1 MISWLV
7 RATCATV
14 LLGAVGYLVVA
25 VPLGRRTLFE
35 HGLQISRTEPAQ
47 ELAADVADAAEKA
60 VGRVKEAVEARP
72 PAREPRVAE
81 R

>member
-1 MISWLV
+1 MISWLL

-14 LLGAVGYLVVA
+14 LLGALGYLVVA

-35 HGLQISRTEPAQ
+35 HGIEISRTGPAR
-47 ELAADVADAAEKA
+47 ELAADVKQAAEKA
-60 VGRVKEAVEARP
+60 VGRVKEAV
-72 PAREPRVAE
+72 AE

>member
-1 MISWLV
+1 MISWLL
-7 RATCATV
+7 RATCVTV

-35 HGLQISRTEPAQ
+35 HGLEIARTEPAQ
-47 ELAADVADAAEKA
+47 DLASDVRDAAEKA
-60 VGRVKEAVEARP
+60 VGRVKQA
-72 PAREPRVAE
+72 VAE

>member
-1 MISWLV
+1 MIGWLL

-35 HGLQISRTEPAQ
+35 HGLEIARTEPAQ
-47 ELAADVADAAEKA
+47 ELASDVRDAAEKA
-60 VGRVKEAVEARP
+60 VGRVKQA
-72 PAREPRVAE
+72 VAE